1 MGYSQTKEAPAPEFP
16 QKFPHVLSRKEANAL
31 RELNARIKFGQTIS
45 SKQRRLLSLLAK
57 KSRQRPDDQFRHD
70 TGIIKGPGFQGSF
83 TNPEGQDV
91 TEFSVGIPINGQE
104 TNIPSIVEDT
114 TPEEINSIVNSATV
128 PESAMR
134 KAQLSAENRIG
145 QGQSPFLEIG
155 EREVEP
161 TPNQMMPLTGTN
173 ENSIGQTLGELSS
186 EARSTRVAS
195 ALPPVQEEGITT
207 DTERLQRAVDETQGE
222 GSALP
227 PVQELAPTLPPVEE
241 LPPTPPPVDE
251 ELVSQ
256 YAQQYGSEIGQDLQS
271 QGLPFQVEGEL
282 PEPTDLTTPLDIS
295 RKELREGMVESFV
308 PGLERVGKDYV
319 NLVKGLYED
328 PGMAVDIAKELGKMG
343 LGGIQ
348 KLIPGEQASEESFNQ
363 IANHL
368 KERYGSI
375 ENFKRTLAT
384 DSGGVAALL
393 AELAIPTGL
402 VSKPLITAGK
412 KAVKTAI
419 KTSKN
424 IADIPLETAIKKVSS
439 SVIRDTTTGV
449 GKRMGSNLYV
459 HKSAEGVIPNIAQA
473 RKVLP
478 EKFEYDVIRY
488 NKKDGSTL
496 FIKSPDFDTATEP
509 IAREAWKVTK
519 SGEVK
524 RVANINQLYHHKWTM
539 VNDDYKGFNVT
550 ASKQR
555 SLDWLSLKKEQP
567 DLFPKSIG
575 RPDVWNKIKSK
586 IKTGSGKEAVDTG
599 LGKAVV
605 ATKTEVNDKFI
616 AKLENTAGLQRG
628 LPEAAMR
635 DINKAQISQVYGH
648 ATEHVGDIINRMS
661 DSPLKKFGGADAIPK
676 IENML
681 SFLKNDYGFE
691 RELKEQII
699 SNLKFAQS
707 EGRELGETVASKT
720 AQLKRLSQKYADEH
734 KKLPVHNEA
743 QRLAQEAA
751 VSLGEWRFADTV
763 KALEKLA
770 KHTGSRDEWAKFV
783 TASDVAK
790 SGKAVAPATVVATKT
805 GKKIV
810 AEKAD
815 DELFKI
821 FDNPENLQKI
831 TSRGTDLKQRA
842 AGFNKI
848 KAKGET
854 GNGVDIG
861 GGRSNKAGKNIDVID
876 PFNRPRAKNL
886 AKIEEMKKNPRDF
899 ATIFNVLNVI
909 PEDKNIIN
917 AIKQA
922 DRLTKSDGKIYIQVH
937 TGSGKFPKGHPK
949 AGKNRAG
956 SGIGSEMPTKKRVD
970 PNTGKI
976 VSEVTWQRNQKL
988 SDYEKFVKEALP
1000 DARILRKGDDGYI
1013 PGMMTIRKSGGKF
1026 EETYRKNLK
1035 DVGRRAEDAKVFDD
1049 AIRSKGRPSTKAE
1062 KALEKEVELAAQKAN
1077 VFLPE
1082 DIITLP
1088 RALDAKNWLARKDFK
1103 MLTKKT
1109 LEPEFFIRIR
1119 GGKKVKDPNPAFRKG
1134 KKTYRYDNALDDTI
1148 TALQEDSSFQAL
1160 GIFDRANVISVLQRS
1175 QKKNVF
1181 TTSKKLGQNN
1191 KLKGTDI
1198 IEADTIR
1205 GCGNNCFGCYACK
1218 LSAIGK
1224 INFETEVPAIVEGII
1239 KAKQTW
1245 RVGVSGDPAAN
1256 WAWTVKQAKAVLARS
1271 PGKTAADDIVF
1282 ISKLQKID
1290 GFDPNI
1296 IQNLQIS
1303 LDIMNPA
1310 QMEVTMQNLRILK
1323 KKFPEMFKRN
1333 KLELR
1338 IRTVA
1343 SKNKALMSVQERAIK
1358 FSHEMKI
1365 ATNETPMRFK
1375 SANEMKVLE
1384 VINDKYVLKNSQFQL
1399 PDKNLQAK
1407 RAYHPRRCGKSLGG
1421 DCKTC
1426 EGCPLL
1432 AKKGA
1437 GHDPE

>member
-16 QKFPHVLSRKEANAL
+16 QKFPHVLSRKEANAF

-91 TEFSVGIPINGQE
+91 SEFSVGIPINGQE

-227 PVQELAPTLPPVEE
+227 PVQELAPTPPPVEE

-790 SGKAVAPATVVATKT
+790 SGKAVAPAAVVATKT
-805 GKKIV
+805 GKKTV

-861 GGRSNKAGKNIDVID
+861 GGRGNKAGKNIDVID

-1088 RALDAKNWLARKDFK
+1088 RALDAKNWLAGKDFK

>member
-1 MGYSQTKEAPAPEFP
+1 
-16 QKFPHVLSRKEANAL
+16 
-31 RELNARIKFGQTIS
+31 
-45 SKQRRLLSLLAK
+45 
-57 KSRQRPDDQFRHD
+57 
-70 TGIIKGPGFQGSF
+70 
-83 TNPEGQDV
+83 
-91 TEFSVGIPINGQE
+91 
-104 TNIPSIVEDT
+104 
-114 TPEEINSIVNSATV
+114 
-128 PESAMR
+128 
-134 KAQLSAENRIG
+134 
-145 QGQSPFLEIG
+145 
-155 EREVEP
+155 
-161 TPNQMMPLTGTN
+161 
-173 ENSIGQTLGELSS
+173 
-186 EARSTRVAS
+186 
-195 ALPPVQEEGITT
+195 
-207 DTERLQRAVDETQGE
+207 
-222 GSALP
+222 
-227 PVQELAPTLPPVEE
+227 
-241 LPPTPPPVDE
+241 
-251 ELVSQ
+251 
-256 YAQQYGSEIGQDLQS
+256 
-271 QGLPFQVEGEL
+271 
-282 PEPTDLTTPLDIS
+282 
-295 RKELREGMVESFV
+295 
-308 PGLERVGKDYV
+308 
-319 NLVKGLYED
+319 
-328 PGMAVDIAKELGKMG
+328 
-343 LGGIQ
+343 
-348 KLIPGEQASEESFNQ
+348 
-363 IANHL
+363 
-368 KERYGSI
+368 
-375 ENFKRTLAT
+375 
-384 DSGGVAALL
+384 
-393 AELAIPTGL
+393 L

-567 DLFPKSIG
+567 DLFSKSIG

-790 SGKAVAPATVVATKT
+790 SGKAVAPAAVVATKT
-805 GKKIV
+805 GKKTV

-821 FDNPENLQKI
+821 FDNPENIQKI

-861 GGRSNKAGKNIDVID
+861 GGRGNKAGKNIDVID

-1109 LEPEFFIRIR
+1109 LEPEFFTRIR

>member
-1 MGYSQTKEAPAPEFP
+1 MEYSQTKEAPAPEFP
-16 QKFPHVLSRKEANAL
+16 QKFPHVLSRKEANAF

-91 TEFSVGIPINGQE
+91 SEFSVGIPINGQE

-384 DSGGVAALL
+384 DSGGVAAVL

-567 DLFPKSIG
+567 DLFSKSIG

-790 SGKAVAPATVVATKT
+790 SGKAVAPAAVVATKT
-805 GKKIV
+805 GKKTV

-821 FDNPENLQKI
+821 FDNPENIQKI

-1109 LEPEFFIRIR
+1109 LEPEFFTRIR

-1191 KLKGTDI
+1191 KLEGTDI

>member
-16 QKFPHVLSRKEANAL
+16 QKFPHVLSRKEANAF

-91 TEFSVGIPINGQE
+91 SEFSVGIPINGQE

-227 PVQELAPTLPPVEE
+227 PVQELAPTPPPVEE

-384 DSGGVAALL
+384 DSGGVAAVL

-567 DLFPKSIG
+567 DLFSKSIG

-790 SGKAVAPATVVATKT
+790 SGKAVAPAAVVATKT
-805 GKKIV
+805 GKKTV

-821 FDNPENLQKI
+821 FDNPENIQKI

-1109 LEPEFFIRIR
+1109 LEPEFFTRIR

-1191 KLKGTDI
+1191 KLEGTDI

>member
-1 MGYSQTKEAPAPEFP
+1 MEYSQTKEAPAPEFP
-16 QKFPHVLSRKEANAL
+16 QKFPHVLSRKEANAF

-91 TEFSVGIPINGQE
+91 SEFSVGIPINGQE

-384 DSGGVAALL
+384 DSGGVAAVL

-567 DLFPKSIG
+567 DLFSKSIG

-790 SGKAVAPATVVATKT
+790 SGKAVAPAAVVATKT
-805 GKKIV
+805 GKKTV

-821 FDNPENLQKI
+821 FDNPENIQKI

-1109 LEPEFFIRIR
+1109 LEPEFFTRIR

>member
-1 MGYSQTKEAPAPEFP
+1 MEYSQTKEAPAPEFP
-16 QKFPHVLSRKEANAL
+16 QKFPHVLSRKEANAF

-91 TEFSVGIPINGQE
+91 SEFSVGIPINGQE

-227 PVQELAPTLPPVEE
+227 PVQELAPTPPPVEE

-567 DLFPKSIG
+567 DLFSKSIG

-790 SGKAVAPATVVATKT
+790 SGKAVAPAAVVATKT
-805 GKKIV
+805 GKKTV

-1109 LEPEFFIRIR
+1109 LEPEFFTRIR

-1191 KLKGTDI
+1191 KLEGTDI

>member
-16 QKFPHVLSRKEANAL
+16 QKFPHVLSRKEANAF

-91 TEFSVGIPINGQE
+91 SEFSVGIPINGQE

-195 ALPPVQEEGITT
+195 ALAPVQEEGITT

-227 PVQELAPTLPPVEE
+227 PAQELAPTPPPVEE

-567 DLFPKSIG
+567 DLFSKSIG

-805 GKKIV
+805 GKKTV

-821 FDNPENLQKI
+821 FDNPENIQKI

-1109 LEPEFFIRIR
+1109 LEPEFFTRIR

-1191 KLKGTDI
+1191 KLEGTDI

>member
-1 MGYSQTKEAPAPEFP
+1 MEYSQTKEAPAPEFP
-16 QKFPHVLSRKEANAL
+16 QKFPHVLSRKEANAF

-91 TEFSVGIPINGQE
+91 SEFSVGIPINGQE

-567 DLFPKSIG
+567 DLFSKSIG

-790 SGKAVAPATVVATKT
+790 SGKAVAPAAVVATKT
-805 GKKIV
+805 GKKTV

-821 FDNPENLQKI
+821 FDNPENIQKI

-1109 LEPEFFIRIR
+1109 LEPEFFTRIR

-1191 KLKGTDI
+1191 KLEGTDI

>member
-1 MGYSQTKEAPAPEFP
+1 MEYSQTKEAPAPEFP
-16 QKFPHVLSRKEANAL
+16 QKFPHVLSRKEANAF

-91 TEFSVGIPINGQE
+91 SEFSVGIPINGQE

-412 KAVKTAI
+412 KAVKTAV

-567 DLFPKSIG
+567 DLFSKSIG

-790 SGKAVAPATVVATKT
+790 SGKAVAPAAVVATKT
-805 GKKIV
+805 GKKTV

-821 FDNPENLQKI
+821 FDNPENIQKI

-1109 LEPEFFIRIR
+1109 LEPEFFTRIR

-1191 KLKGTDI
+1191 KLEGTDI

>member
-16 QKFPHVLSRKEANAL
+16 QKFPHVLSRKEANAF

-227 PVQELAPTLPPVEE
+227 PVQELAPTIPPVEE

-282 PEPTDLTTPLDIS
+282 PEPTDITTPLDIS
-295 RKELREGMVESFV
+295 WKELREGMVESFV

-567 DLFPKSIG
+567 DLFSKSIG

-805 GKKIV
+805 GKKTV

-861 GGRSNKAGKNIDVID
+861 GGRGNKAGKNIDVID

-1088 RALDAKNWLARKDFK
+1088 RALDAKNWLAGKDFK

>member
-16 QKFPHVLSRKEANAL
+16 QKFPHVLSRKEANAF

-91 TEFSVGIPINGQE
+91 SEFSVGIPINGQE

-227 PVQELAPTLPPVEE
+227 PVQELAPTIPPVEE

-282 PEPTDLTTPLDIS
+282 PEPTDITTPLDIS

-567 DLFPKSIG
+567 DLFSKSIG

-790 SGKAVAPATVVATKT
+790 SGKAVAPAAVVATKT
-805 GKKIV
+805 GKKTV

-861 GGRSNKAGKNIDVID
+861 GGRGNKAGKNIDVID

-1088 RALDAKNWLARKDFK
+1088 RALDAKNWLAGKDFK

>member
-1 MGYSQTKEAPAPEFP
+1 MEYSQTKEAPAPEFP
-16 QKFPHVLSRKEANAL
+16 QKFPHVLSRKEANAF

-91 TEFSVGIPINGQE
+91 SEFSVGIPINGQE

-567 DLFPKSIG
+567 DLFSKSIG

-790 SGKAVAPATVVATKT
+790 SGKAVAPAAVVATKT
-805 GKKIV
+805 GKKTV

-821 FDNPENLQKI
+821 FDNPENIQKI

-1109 LEPEFFIRIR
+1109 LEPEFFTRIR

>member
-1 MGYSQTKEAPAPEFP
+1 MEYSQTKEAPAPEFP
-16 QKFPHVLSRKEANAL
+16 QKFPHVLSRKEANAF

-91 TEFSVGIPINGQE
+91 SEFSVGIPINGQE

-384 DSGGVAALL
+384 DSGGVAAVL

-567 DLFPKSIG
+567 DLFSKSIG

-790 SGKAVAPATVVATKT
+790 SGKAVAPAAVVATKT
-805 GKKIV
+805 GKKTV

-1109 LEPEFFIRIR
+1109 LEPEFFTRIR

-1191 KLKGTDI
+1191 KLEGTDI

>member
-16 QKFPHVLSRKEANAL
+16 QKFPHVLSRKEANAF

-91 TEFSVGIPINGQE
+91 SEFSVGIPINGQE

-227 PVQELAPTLPPVEE
+227 PAQELAPTPPPVEE

-567 DLFPKSIG
+567 DLFSKSIG

-805 GKKIV
+805 GKKTV

-821 FDNPENLQKI
+821 FDNPENIQKI

-1109 LEPEFFIRIR
+1109 LEPEFFTRIR

>member
-1 MGYSQTKEAPAPEFP
+1 MEYSQTKEAPAPEFP
-16 QKFPHVLSRKEANAL
+16 QKFPHVLSRKEANAF

-91 TEFSVGIPINGQE
+91 SEFSVGIPINGQE

-227 PVQELAPTLPPVEE
+227 PVQELAPTPPPVEE

-384 DSGGVAALL
+384 DSGGVAAVL

-567 DLFPKSIG
+567 DLFSKSIG

-790 SGKAVAPATVVATKT
+790 SGKAVAPAAVVATKT
-805 GKKIV
+805 GKKTV

-1109 LEPEFFIRIR
+1109 LEPEFFTRIR

-1191 KLKGTDI
+1191 KLEGTDI

>member
-16 QKFPHVLSRKEANAL
+16 QKFPHVLSRKEANAF

-91 TEFSVGIPINGQE
+91 SEFSVGIPINGQE

-195 ALPPVQEEGITT
+195 ALAPVQEEGITT

-227 PVQELAPTLPPVEE
+227 PAQELAPTPPPVEE

-567 DLFPKSIG
+567 DLFSKSIG

-805 GKKIV
+805 GKKTV

-821 FDNPENLQKI
+821 FDNPENIQKI

-1109 LEPEFFIRIR
+1109 LEPEFFTRIR

>member
-1 MGYSQTKEAPAPEFP
+1 MEYSQTKEAPAPEFP
-16 QKFPHVLSRKEANAL
+16 QKFPHVLSRKEANAF

-91 TEFSVGIPINGQE
+91 SEFSVGIPINGQE

-227 PVQELAPTLPPVEE
+227 PVQELAPTPPPVEE

-384 DSGGVAALL
+384 DSGGVAAVL

-567 DLFPKSIG
+567 DLFSKSIG

-790 SGKAVAPATVVATKT
+790 SGKAVAPAAVVATKT
-805 GKKIV
+805 GKKTV

-821 FDNPENLQKI
+821 FDNPENIQKI

-1109 LEPEFFIRIR
+1109 LEPEFFTRIR

-1191 KLKGTDI
+1191 KLEGTDI